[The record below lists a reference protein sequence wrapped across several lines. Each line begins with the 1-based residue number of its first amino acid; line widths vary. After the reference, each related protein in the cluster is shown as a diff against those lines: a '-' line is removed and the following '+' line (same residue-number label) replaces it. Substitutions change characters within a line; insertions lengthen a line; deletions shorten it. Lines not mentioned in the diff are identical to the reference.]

1 VDLAATKEEEFTL
14 VAQANGKLRDR
25 VDVPVGISKEK
36 AKEVALAC
44 ENVVNFLDVK
54 TPKKVI
60 YVPGRLINI
69 VA

>member
-1 VDLAATKEEEFTL
+1 MDLAATKEEEFTL

-44 ENVVNFLDVK
+44 ENVVNFLDGK
-54 TPKKVI
+54 TAKKVI